1 MCTSR
6 YVSTKTREGGSA
18 GITNDLGRVA
28 LHRLNRR
35 KTSCR
40 PTQAS
45 TARIARIVIV
55 ATGILALSVTASAT
69 RRRGQPPRGATTPTS
84 GRVWSRRRPRQASTC
99 SVDLIECRRWWF
111 TQEPGRRAPPGRQ
124 SSSASARADSWCGDE
139 EAGERCVGLS
149 QCEATRHQAEGGY
162 LQTTAVRPES
172 EGVTVSAGI
181 APSLSATRW
190 ERTLSGVIRDTSRSL
205 GRRSCA
211 QSRIAAA
218 ASVAYPRPQCSR
230 IKAQPSSSCAW
241 LPAFARVDGV
251 QPRVS
256 KIMRPAWPTTRRCA
270 EAVSRTKG
278 PGVRR
283 FSIRRCHPLS

>member
-6 YVSTKTREGGSA
+6 YVSTRTREAYGRPESP
-18 GITNDLGRVA
+18 TTLGRVA

-45 TARIARIVIV
+45 TIARIVIV

-149 QCEATRHQAEGGY
+149 QCEATSIKPKADISRPQLFALNLKASQFRQVSHQ
-162 LQTTAVRPES
+162 
-172 EGVTVSAGI
+172 VSPQRVGSGRCRALLETQVGRWVDAH
-181 APSLSATRW
+181 APSPGLPRLLRSHTR
-190 ERTLSGVIRDTSRSL
+190 G
-205 GRRSCA
+205 
-211 QSRIAAA
+211 
-218 ASVAYPRPQCSR
+218 
-230 IKAQPSSSCAW
+230 PS
-241 LPAFARVDGV
+241 ARVSRPSQARAAHGFLRS
-251 QPRVS
+251 PASTASSRVCRKS
-256 KIMRPAWPTTRRCA
+256 
-270 EAVSRTKG
+270 
-278 PGVRR
+278 
-283 FSIRRCHPLS
+283 